1 MHEEETMKLIT
12 NIVCILLFS
21 NFLFTGC
28 RDIFGDD
35 TQQPVA
41 IVQPTSEGSK
51 IIVTEP
57 VFGMI
62 KNPGDIINISWIAPT
77 INKIDIQLFRKNEF
91 KFNIIEDLD
100 NNGNFE
106 WKIPYE
112 IPLSNHYLI
121 KIISH
126 ANSDIY
132 KFSDQFGIQ

>member
-1 MHEEETMKLIT
+1 MKVVT
-12 NIVCILLFS
+12 NIVCIL
-21 NFLFTGC
+21 LFTGC

-35 TQQPVA
+35 NQQPIA
-41 IVQPTSEGSK
+41 IVQPPTEASK

-112 IPLSNHYLI
+112 VPLSNHYLI

>member
-1 MHEEETMKLIT
+1 MRLVN

-21 NFLFTGC
+21 IFLFTGC

-35 TQQPVA
+35 SQQPVA
-41 IVQPTSEGSK
+41 IVEPPTEASK

-62 KNPGDIINISWIAPT
+62 KNPGDTININWIAPS
-77 INKIDIQLFRKNEF
+77 IYKIDIQLYRKSEY
-91 KFNIIEDLD
+91 KFTIIEDLE

-106 WKIPYE
+106 WIIPSE

-126 ANSDIY
+126 TNSDIY
-132 KFSDQFGIQ
+132 EFSGQFGIQ

>member
-1 MHEEETMKLIT
+1 LHEEETMKLIT

-41 IVQPTSEGSK
+41 IVQPPTEGSK
-51 IIVTEP
+51 VIVTEP
-57 VFGMI
+57 VLGMI

-91 KFNIIEDLD
+91 KFNIIADLD